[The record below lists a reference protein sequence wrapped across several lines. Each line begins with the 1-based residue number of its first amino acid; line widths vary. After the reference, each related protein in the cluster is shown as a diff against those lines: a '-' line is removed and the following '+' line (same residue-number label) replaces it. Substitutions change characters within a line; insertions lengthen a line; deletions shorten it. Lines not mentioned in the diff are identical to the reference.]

1 MSGDRW
7 SGLPAIPLRGT
18 AGTLTGTADMRGTV
32 LLHTGTPSS
41 DTRRGPRRRMAR
53 VLGAVVLPVVVALPA
68 TASAATLM
76 QIFESALASD
86 SEFLV
91 AGAANRAAQEIRS
104 QAKAGLL
111 PIASVTLNANANER
125 HRTRVDFES
134 YGIVLNLEQ
143 PIYRRDRRIA
153 LHQADS
159 RIARADALYAAAR
172 QELMMRVS
180 RRYFDVLEAEDEL
193 SFARA
198 TLEAFEQQLTQSRQ
212 RFEVGLTAIT
222 DVEEAKAGFDL
233 ARAQLIAAEN
243 ALDTTREALRE
254 TSGEYHEALAPL
266 GRMPLVTP
274 EPADIDKWTE
284 TALGQNLRLLASR
297 HDAETARR
305 EIERVRAG
313 HYPALDAVGSHRRS
327 DRISGNGE
335 TASTIVGLR
344 LNLSLYAGGSVLSQ
358 TRESRHRYQ
367 QALDELERERRR
379 TQRETR
385 EAYLG
390 VNSGISQVTALE
402 QAVRSNETAAEAVEA
417 GFQVGT
423 RTSVDVLNAQRELFR
438 ARRDFARER
447 YTYIRNVLR
456 LKGAA
461 GTLSED
467 DLRQVSAWLE

>member
-1 MSGDRW
+1 MVS
-7 SGLPAIPLRGT
+7 SHPNT
-18 AGTLTGTADMRGTV
+18 S
-32 LLHTGTPSS
+32 TPSS
-41 DTRRGPRRRMAR
+41 DARRGLCRRTAR
-53 VLGAVVLPVVVALPA
+53 VLGAIVLPVVVALPA
-68 TASAATLM
+68 TAPAATLM
-76 QIFESALASD
+76 QIFELALTSD
-86 SEFLV
+86 SEFLA
-91 AGAANRAAQEIRS
+91 AGAANRAAQEIRP
-104 QAKAGLL
+104 QAEAGLL
-111 PIASVTLNANANER
+111 PNASLRVDANWNER
-125 HRTRVDFES
+125 RRTRDFET
-134 YGIVLNLEQ
+134 YGIVLSAEQ

-153 LHQADS
+153 LDQADS
-159 RIARADALYAAAR
+159 RIARADALYAAAL
-172 QELMMRVS
+172 QDLMMRVS
-180 RRYFDVLEAEDEL
+180 QRYFDVLEAEDEL

-198 TLEAFEQQLTQSRQ
+198 TLEAFEQQLMQSRQ

-243 ALDTTREALRE
+243 SLDTAREALRE

-305 EIERVRAG
+305 EIERIRAG
-313 HYPALDAVGSHRRS
+313 HYPALDAVGSHRRT
-327 DRISGNGE
+327 DRISGGGE
-335 TASTIVGLR
+335 TASTIIGLR

-402 QAVRSNETAAEAVEA
+402 QAVRSNETAADAVEA

-423 RTSVDVLNAQRELFR
+423 RTSVDVLNAQRDLFR
-438 ARRDFARER
+438 ARRDLARER

-456 LKGAA
+456 LKRAA

-467 DLRQVSAWLE
+467 DLRQASAWLE